1 MAKTINKPEQRPSQQ
16 EIARRAYELYEK
28 SGREPG
34 HEMQH
39 WLEAERQLLA
49 AMQTQKVTPQVI
61 QLPDKVVPRQQ
72 QRLARA

>member
-1 MAKTINKPEQRPSQQ
+1 
-16 EIARRAYELYEK
+16 
-28 SGREPG
+28 
-34 HEMQH
+34 MQH

>member
-49 AMQTQKVTPQVI
+49 QSGLRREAE
-61 QLPDKVVPRQQ
+61 
-72 QRLARA
+72 